1 MDALVLLVGRTTI
14 TAVAP
19 SRAAFSIT
27 KPRGTKVDGR
37 KACMTSIP
45 LMKSTSAN
53 HPISSKLSQTP
64 KAVLSV
70 RMNKSDQNDARGLA
84 ELVRVGWFR
93 EVRVKS
99 EESQRIRSILVA
111 WSRLVSI
118 RRDIENQVR
127 SMLKEDGLLFIPA
140 VRSRVKQMVAEVLE
154 NGQATITRPAS

>member
-37 KACMTSIP
+37 KACMTLIP

-70 RMNKSDQNDARGLA
+70 GTNKSDQNDARGLA

-93 EVRVKS
+93 DVRVKS

-111 WSRLVSI
+111 RSLLVSLPQ
-118 RRDIENQVR
+118 DIEHHDLSTVQEPGV
-127 SMLKEDGLLFIPA
+127 LL
-140 VRSRVKQMVAEVLE
+140 
-154 NGQATITRPAS
+154 